1 MITDIRKYHEI
12 YEEFRKLKSEEI
24 EKTIREAEEK
34 EEREF
39 WERVGK
45 WKLSQEKLKH
55 TIIAKRKLE
64 FKVLEILRPGGKENY
79 EEIIFNHPYDTDT
92 CNCNI
97 HAGFRR
103 HE

>member
-39 WERVGK
+39 WEKVEK
-45 WKLSQEKLKH
+45 WKLSQKK
-55 TIIAKRKLE
+55 
-64 FKVLEILRPGGKENY
+64 
-79 EEIIFNHPYDTDT
+79 
-92 CNCNI
+92 
-97 HAGFRR
+97 
-103 HE
+103 